1 MAYTVFGKVVDG
13 QNIPIPFALVFTSD
27 ASGKPLTPSKNTQTD
42 DNGKWKLDGLN
53 DTDYI
58 TIRMVGLKPQT
69 FLAKTATSIPVI
81 GMSGVFQRVVA
92 TTLKPDESANLKEIE
107 VVSPKYVP
115 PEPTP
120 KPKPNYLLYTLVG
133 GLLLL
138 VVAGTIYYVNK
149 NKK

>member
-13 QNIPIPFALVFTSD
+13 QNNPIPFALVFTSD

-53 DTDYI
+53 DADYV

-81 GMSGVFQRVVA
+81 GMAGLFQKVVS
-92 TTLKPDESANLKEIE
+92 TTLKPDESAILKEIE
-107 VVSPKYVP
+107 VVSPKYVKP
-115 PEPTP
+115 PS
-120 KPKPNYLLYTLVG
+120 KPNYLMYVLVG

-138 VVAGTIYYVNK
+138 VVAGTMYYIDK
-149 NKK
+149 NKTIKA

>member
-1 MAYTVFGKVVDG
+1 MAYSVFGKVVDG

-27 ASGKPLTPSKNTQTD
+27 ANGKPLTPSKNTQTD

-58 TIRMVGLKPQT
+58 TVRMVGLKPQT

-107 VVSPKYVP
+107 IVSPKYVP
-115 PEPTP
+115 P

>member
-1 MAYTVFGKVVDG
+1 
-13 QNIPIPFALVFTSD
+13 
-27 ASGKPLTPSKNTQTD
+27 
-42 DNGKWKLDGLN
+42 
-53 DTDYI
+53 
-58 TIRMVGLKPQT
+58 
-69 FLAKTATSIPVI
+69 
-81 GMSGVFQRVVA
+81 MSGVFQRVVA
-92 TTLKPDESANLKEIE
+92 TTLKPDESVNLKEIE

-115 PEPTP
+115 P